1 MFVPSKTLVLDE
13 SSGREAKAGGGGVG
27 ADCRRRFPTATQY
40 FRFKR
45 RSQIFIMRWRYN
57 IWVSSRKEEPDL
69 KRERKRKTEEGQKT
83 AGPTNNKEESPR
95 CEPSEELIIVLWS
108 LLWISCHT
116 IWACVMDFPT
126 REERLWCLETEN
138 SPAPGAACSQQ
149 DNFISSMHGRVAMPF
164 YSGKHI
170 CS

>member
-1 MFVPSKTLVLDE
+1 MRAVGGKPRQE
-13 SSGREAKAGGGGVG
+13 GGGLGTEW
-27 ADCRRRFPTATQY
+27 RRRFPTATQY

-45 RSQIFIMRWRYN
+45 RRQIFITRWRYN
-57 IWVSSRKEEPDL
+57 IWGSSWKEEPDL
-69 KRERKRKTEEGQKT
+69 KRERKRKRERPEGIRT
-83 AGPTNNKEESPR
+83 SNKEESPR
-95 CEPSEELIIVLWS
+95 REPSEELIIVLWS

-116 IWACVMDFPT
+116 IWAIWACVMDFPT
-126 REERLWCLETEN
+126 QEERLWCLETAK
-138 SPAPGAACSQQ
+138 SPAPRATCSQQ